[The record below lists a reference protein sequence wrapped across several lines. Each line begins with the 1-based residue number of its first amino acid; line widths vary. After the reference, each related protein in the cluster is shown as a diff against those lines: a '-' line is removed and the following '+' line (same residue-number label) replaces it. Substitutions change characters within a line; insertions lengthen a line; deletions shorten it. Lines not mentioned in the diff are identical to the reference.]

1 MRYVDFVLDLRFP
14 TALQML
20 QSLVLAERSGQDRY
34 VSSAEFAEGLRANP
48 TLVRKLLTT
57 LVQDGLLSSQLGRNG
72 GVRLARPADEITLRQ
87 IYEAATAGKSL
98 WSARSDLPHR
108 CVVSTHFATFFQQLV
123 AQTDRAVLDSL
134 ERTTLAE
141 SYDALV
147 AMDRQLACHA
157 PQTISDIPTIALQGR
172 TQ

>member
-1 MRYVDFVLDLRFP
+1 MLDLRFP
-14 TALQML
+14 TALQMM
-20 QSLVLAERSGQDRY
+20 QSLVLAERNGRDRH
-34 VSSAEFAEGLRANP
+34 VSSAEFAQGLRANP

-72 GVRLARPADEITLRQ
+72 GVKLARPAEQITLRQ

-98 WSARSDLPHR
+98 WSTRADLPHR
-108 CVVSTHFATFFQQLV
+108 CVVSTHFEAFFEQLV
-123 AQTDRAVLDSL
+123 ARADQAVLDTL

-147 AMDRQLACHA
+147 AMDQRRGCDAGRQ
-157 PQTISDIPTIALQGR
+157 ISATPSIALSGE
-172 TQ
+172 TA